1 MTKRRTKKEDSKTKG
16 EALVQFVLRRYNY
29 SKTNMAA
36 KHAKWM
42 EYYQDYRGTQ
52 SAGKEAWQANYVVT
66 SLKEAIR
73 TKTPLYMNILFSAG
87 LKSFDV
93 KPGEETDE
101 DAIPILKDILIY
113 QLGNVGRKQG
123 GFFNQGE
130 AFVKQFEMYGYS
142 QSKQPWK
149 EEEENGKTVFAQPD
163 IEVLDIFNS
172 FPDPGT
178 LNIGESWIV
187 LRKRDVF
194 ASYLRMLE
202 KNGTYHSIKDLKDT
216 SQPDATGMSSGEDQ
230 LKDDRVELLEY
241 HGEVPKSLLEGKI
254 YDEATV
260 NPYEDD
266 YVKAIITIAN
276 QEVCIRNEEY
286 PYDCGNIFADASK
299 DKMPN
304 EKFGVGTAEDIQSYA
319 AELTNAHNKFSDC
332 VNIVANPMA
341 IINTQKMAG
350 MSGGI
355 IITHPGKV
363 FVTNP
368 NVEDVNRAMAFIN
381 TTAQAAALTPLIG
394 FINMLEDKIMKTTQA
409 VPVISAMPSAK
420 SLPDTLGQTRI
431 QQGNAAEPIKHEVK
445 HSLEP
450 WFQRVLEIFYK
461 HNIQFF
467 SKESAYRILGK
478 EKADRWLADK
488 ERKEIK
494 KEDISLAGN
503 PDFIPRGVSIFEEQQ
518 AIIANLLKF
527 LEIAPTILKPQLD
540 PMGNVQLDGEGKP
553 VMAPAISM
561 EEIAKRIG
569 ENMKFPELED
579 LIPGIREEREKKE
592 SKARTKATA
601 NKPAPPTAGPSPQG
615 LAGRIPPIPAGSVRN
630 QGGGRNMPMPNIPMG
645 QGGRRG

>member
-1 MTKRRTKKEDSKTKG
+1 MTKRKKEEDSKTKG

-42 EYYQDYRGTQ
+42 EYYEDYRGTQ
-52 SAGKEAWQANYVVT
+52 SAGKEAWQANYIVT

-73 TKTPLYMNILFSAG
+73 TKIPLYMNILFSAG
-87 LKSFDV
+87 LKSFDIV
-93 KPGEETDE
+93 PGEESDE
-101 DAIPILKDILIY
+101 DAVQIVKDTLMY
-113 QLGNVGRKQG
+113 QLDNVGKKKG
-123 GFFNQGE
+123 GFYNQCE
-130 AFVKQFEMYGYS
+130 AFIKQFEIYGYS

-149 EEEENGKTVFAQPD
+149 KEEDKDGKVTFEQSD
-163 IEVLDIFNS
+163 IEVLDIFNT

-178 LNIGESWIV
+178 LDIGESWVV

-194 ASYLRMLE
+194 VSYLRILE
-202 KNGTYHSIKDLKDT
+202 KQGTYHSIADLKDT
-216 SQPDATGMSSGEDQ
+216 SQPGDTVVTSGENQ

-254 YDEATV
+254 SDEAVV
-260 NPYEDD
+260 NPYEDE

-304 EKFGVGTAEDIQSYA
+304 EKFGVGTGEDIQSYA
-319 AELTNAHNKFSDC
+319 EELTNAHNKFSDC

-341 IINTQKMAG
+341 VINAQKMAG

-381 TTAQAAALTPLIG
+381 TTAQAAALTPLIS
-394 FINMLEDKIMKTTQA
+394 FIQMLEEKIMKTTQA
-409 VPVISAMPSAK
+409 VPVISAMPSSK
-420 SLPDTLGQTRI
+420 DLPDTLGQTRI
-431 QQGNAAEPIKHEVK
+431 QQGNAAEPLKHEVK

-450 WFQRVLEIFYK
+450 WFQKVLEIFYK

-467 SKESAYRILGK
+467 SKASAYRVLGK
-478 EKADRWLADK
+478 EKADRWFTDK

-494 KEDISLAGN
+494 KEDIRLAGN
-503 PDFIPRGVSIFEEQQ
+503 PDFIPRGVSVFEEQQ
-518 AIIANLLKF
+518 AMIANLLKF
-527 LEIAPTILKPQLD
+527 LEIAPTILKPATD

-553 VMAPAISM
+553 VMIPAISM
-561 EEIAKRIG
+561 EEIGKRIG

-579 LIPGIREEREKKE
+579 LIPSLREEREAKE
-592 SKARTKATA
+592 ARAKATTT
-601 NKPAPPTAGPSPQG
+601 KPGTPTPGTPSPTP
-615 LAGRIPPIPAGSVRN
+615 GRVTPPPLPGAMGN
-630 QGGGRNMPMPNIPMG
+630 MQGGGMPLRPNMPI
-645 QGGRRG
+645 RRGN

>member
-1 MTKRRTKKEDSKTKG
+1 MTRRKKEEDSKTKG
-16 EALVQFVLRRYNY
+16 EALVQFVLKRYNY

-52 SAGKEAWQANYVVT
+52 SEGKEAWQANYVVT
-66 SLKEAIR
+66 SLKEAVR
-73 TKTPLYMNILFSAG
+73 TKTPLYMNVLFSAG
-87 LKSFDV
+87 LKSFDI
-93 KPGEETDE
+93 KPGEKTDE
-101 DAIPILKDILIY
+101 DAIPVLKDIITY
-113 QLGNVGRKQG
+113 QLGNVGKKKG
-123 GFFNQGE
+123 GFFNQAEG
-130 AFVKQFEMYGYS
+130 FIKQFEIYGYS

-149 EEEENGKTVFAQPD
+149 IEKDEKGKTTFEGSD
-163 IEVLDIFNS
+163 IEVLDIFNT
-172 FPDPGT
+172 FPDPGV
-178 LNIGESWIV
+178 LNINESWIV

-194 ASYLRMLE
+194 VSYLRMLE
-202 KNGTYHSIKDLKDT
+202 KEGTYHSIKDLKNT
-216 SQPDATGMSSGEDQ
+216 SQPNATGIASGEDQ

-254 YDEATV
+254 SDEATV

-266 YVKAIITIAN
+266 YVKALITIAN
-276 QEVCIRNEEY
+276 REVCIRNDIY
-286 PYDCGNIFADASK
+286 PYECGNIFAEASK

-304 EKFGVGTAEDIQSYA
+304 EQYGVGTGEDIQSYA

-341 IINTQKMAG
+341 VINAQKMAG

-363 FVTNP
+363 FTTNP
-368 NVEDVNRAMAFIN
+368 NVEDVNRAMAFVN
-381 TTAQAAALTPLIG
+381 TTAQAAALTPLIS
-394 FINMLEDKIMKTTQA
+394 FIQMLEEKIMKTTQA

-420 SLPDTLGQTRI
+420 ALPDTLGQTRI

-450 WFQRVLEIFYK
+450 WFQNVLEIFYK

-467 SKESAYRILGK
+467 SKASAYRVLGK
-478 EKADRWLADK
+478 EKADRWFEDK
-488 ERKEIK
+488 ERKEIR
-494 KEDISLAGN
+494 KEDLKLAGN

-527 LEIAPTILKPQLD
+527 LEIAPAVLKPQLD
-540 PMGNVQLDGEGKP
+540 PMGNVQVDGEGKP
-553 VMAPAISM
+553 VMVPAISL

-579 LIPGIREEREKKE
+579 LIPGLREAREAE
-592 SKARTKATA
+592 EAKAKTKATA
-601 NKPAPPTAGPSPQG
+601 NKAGTPTPATPSQGAGM
-615 LAGRIPPIPAGSVRN
+615 RTPPIKPALMGNV
-630 QGGGRNMPMPNIPMG
+630 QGGGGIPMPNMPM
-645 QGGRRG
+645 RRG

>member
-1 MTKRRTKKEDSKTKG
+1 
-16 EALVQFVLRRYNY
+16 V
-29 SKTNMAA
+29 
-36 KHAKWM
+36 
-42 EYYQDYRGTQ
+42 
-52 SAGKEAWQANYVVT
+52 GKEAWQANYVVT

-101 DAIPILKDILIY
+101 DAIPVLKDILMY
-113 QLGNVGRKQG
+113 QLGNVGRKKG

-142 QSKQPWK
+142 QSKQPWV
-149 EEEENGKTVFAQPD
+149 EETEDGKTIFEQPD

-178 LNIGESWIV
+178 LDIGESWIV
-187 LRKRDVF
+187 LRKPDVF
-194 ASYLRMLE
+194 VNYLRMRE
-202 KNGTYHSIKDLKDT
+202 KQGVYHSIKDLKDT
-216 SQPDATGMSSGEDQ
+216 SQPNATNITSGENQ

-254 YDEATV
+254 TDEATV

-266 YVKAIITIAN
+266 YVKAIITIGN

-332 VNIVANPMA
+332 INIVANPMG
-341 IINTQKMAG
+341 IINRQKMG
-350 MSGGI
+350 GLSGGI
-355 IITHPGKV
+355 IITHPGKM
-363 FVTNP
+363 FETNP

-381 TTAQAAALTPLIG
+381 TTAQAAALTPLIN
-394 FINMLEDKIMKTTQA
+394 FIKMLEEKIMKTTQA
-409 VPVISAMPSAK
+409 VPVISAMPS
-420 SLPDTLGQTRI
+420 SRELPDTLGQTRI
-431 QQGNAAEPIKHEVK
+431 QQGNAAEPLKHEVK

-467 SKESAYRILGK
+467 SKASAYRVLGK
-478 EKADRWLADK
+478 KKADRWFEDK
-488 ERKEIK
+488 KRKEIK
-494 KEDISLAGN
+494 KEDIKLAGN

-518 AIIANLLKF
+518 AMIANLLKF
-527 LEIAPTILKPQLD
+527 LEIAPTVLKPALD

-553 VMAPAISM
+553 VMIPAISM

-579 LIPGIREEREKKE
+579 LIPAIREEREAKE
-592 SKARTKATA
+592 AKAKATT
-601 NKPAPPTAGPSPQG
+601 NKPGTPTLGAPPQG
-615 LAGRIPPIPAGSVRN
+615 LAGRTPPIPAGSVGN
-630 QGGGRNMPMPNIPMG
+630 VQGGGGRPMPNIPM
-645 QGGRRG
+645 RRG